1 MQLVDGEGTP
11 TSRRG
16 LATRRALW
24 HRSSSRVAAAELATY
39 TVPVEERLVR
49 PMDRNGVLLFAI
61 PMALT
66 TILAWVGDA
75 MAPTLL
81 ISAPAAL
88 ILCNP
93 RIRNLVLVAPTMSPI
108 AFIPIAIFRLLAT
121 DPFFYWF
128 GQRYGDAAIRW
139 MENKLG
145 SGAFVVLWLERL
157 FARTSY
163 ATVVVLPNQ
172 WICLLAGA
180 TRMKVWVFAT
190 LNVVGTVARVV
201 LIWKLGDIFASPIL
215 HLNHWIGAHRIELT
229 LLTIAL
235 VAFGVWRGSRKGRLT
250 VESPSELAEELHE
263 AEDEVGKPL

>member
-1 MQLVDGEGTP
+1 M
-11 TSRRG
+11 
-16 LATRRALW
+16 
-24 HRSSSRVAAAELATY
+24 
-39 TVPVEERLVR
+39 EERVVR

-81 ISAPAAL
+81 ISAPAVL

-93 RIRNLVLVAPTMSPI
+93 RIRNLVLVAPTISPVV
-108 AFIPIAIFRLLAT
+108 FIPIAIFRLLAT

-128 GQRYGDAAIRW
+128 GRRYGHAAIRW

-145 SGAFVVLWLERL
+145 SGAIVVLWLERL

-180 TRMKVWVFAT
+180 TRMKVWVFAI

-201 LIWKLGDIFASPIL
+201 LIWKLGDVFASPIL
-215 HLNHWIGAHRIELT
+215 HLNHWIGAHRIALT

-235 VAFGVWRGSRKGRLT
+235 VAFGVWRGSRNGRLT
-250 VESPSELAEELHE
+250 VEPPSELAEELHE